1 MSAKKKGP
9 GRVTPKGT
17 RPPTSSSSRHHD
29 DPGADT
35 GAERSGAARIP
46 SSRAKAVSPPSVNA
60 RAGRR
65 GNR

>member
-17 RPPTSSSSRHHD
+17 RPPTSSNARNHD
-29 DPGADT
+29 SGDADT
-35 GAERSGAARIP
+35 GVERAGAAHIP